1 MGTWWVAAWA
11 CDAGWRTVRAEVQ
24 GVSALS
30 GDEQGATTS
39 VSSDVTL
46 SLDVHW
52 AGDTGVWSG

>member
-1 MGTWWVAAWA
+1 MGAWWVAAWA
-11 CDAGWRTVRAEVQ
+11 CDAGCRTVRAEVQ

-46 SLDVHW
+46 SLAVHW
-52 AGDTGVWSG
+52 AGDTGVWSW